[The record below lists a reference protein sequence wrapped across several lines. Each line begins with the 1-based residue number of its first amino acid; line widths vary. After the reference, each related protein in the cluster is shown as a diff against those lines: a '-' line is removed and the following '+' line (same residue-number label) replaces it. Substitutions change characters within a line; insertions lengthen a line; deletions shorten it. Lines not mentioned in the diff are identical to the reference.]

1 MGTGLR
7 GFGWFKWDLLQ
18 AIYAEFGFVEFP
30 FSAVAKVKGFD
41 RKTFFSLHQ
50 DGWLTY
56 KKTGRRTS
64 SWKLSTAA
72 TNVLFPE
79 DLPDELTLTPKG
91 KVRRSQ
97 SKRAF
102 LHTELFVKEIREA
115 IAYFS
120 KPEMSA

>member
-18 AIYAEFGFVEFP
+18 AIYAEFAFAEFP
-30 FSAVAKVKGFD
+30 FSAVTEVKGFD

-64 SWKLSTAA
+64 AWKLSTAA
-72 TNVLFPE
+72 TNVLFPDE
-79 DLPDELTLTPKG
+79 LPDELVSALKG
-91 KVRRSQ
+91 KLRRAP
-97 SKRAF
+97 SKRAT
-102 LHTELFVKEIREA
+102 LHSELFVEEVLEA

-120 KPEMSA
+120 KQEVAA